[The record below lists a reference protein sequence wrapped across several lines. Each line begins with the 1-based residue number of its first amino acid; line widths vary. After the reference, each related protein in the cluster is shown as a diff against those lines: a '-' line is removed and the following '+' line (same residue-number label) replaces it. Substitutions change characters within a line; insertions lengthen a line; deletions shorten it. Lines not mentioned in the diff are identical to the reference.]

1 MEILKSALVLKN
13 GRLWGSDYLGL
24 YEEWPSL
31 SAALLAFYSG
41 MSSSSSDPPLS
52 SPILFF
58 NT

>member
-41 MSSSSSDPPLS
+41 MSSSS
-52 SPILFF
+52 
-58 NT
+58 